1 MFFFSEKLKET
12 IKTSLFGQNGVDS
25 WRNNICETSGLTQA
39 YLYIFLWQQII
50 LMTVHKMCQFLSIY
64 MHSNTWEELFSVLGT
79 TFLKG
84 YFTQILTSFTH
95 PQVVL
100 NYMTFFLFWNKKSEN
115 VNIGHSDWSF
125 TSLRKEEKA
134 KYIII
139 YYKSGL

>member
-1 MFFFSEKLKET
+1 
-12 IKTSLFGQNGVDS
+12 
-25 WRNNICETSGLTQA
+25 
-39 YLYIFLWQQII
+39 
-50 LMTVHKMCQFLSIY
+50 